1 MQSMMTRLQRAGITG
16 RSAPIDVRGLNNEAS
31 AVEPIPIAEFCR
43 KLRRSR
49 VVGVLV
55 ARDGFME
62 VKQCARHG
70 NPGC

>member
-16 RSAPIDVRGLNNEAS
+16 RGAPIDVRDLNNEAS
-31 AVEPIPIAEFCR
+31 AVEPIPIAEFRR

-49 VVGVLV
+49 AVGVLV